1 MRHQKDE
8 DLQEDI
14 GSPVPSNSLGEG
26 LPNCTPWTGLGRE
39 RDGHG
44 KGVVRLGGGGR
55 DERGSDVRPGI
66 ANQRLA

>member
-26 LPNCTPWTGLGRE
+26 LPNCMPWTGLGRE

-44 KGVVRLGGGGR
+44 KGVVRWGG
-55 DERGSDVRPGI
+55 ETNEAVTSDQV
-66 ANQRLA
+66 